1 MHLYSILSQMIG
13 FKFGNEISL
22 MQLPKGL
29 SFTHFFCLFVLIKI
43 QELGIGIQLPE
54 WGKIFLNSDP
64 ASQI

>member
-54 WGKIFLNSDP
+54 
-64 ASQI
+64 